1 MGFVKVDKYLQT
13 STPHIFAAGDITG
26 HLMLVPQAI
35 QDGFVAATNAVRGP
49 TMSLGDQVSPI
60 GSFTDPE
67 YAQVGLTESKARETH
82 DVVTAVVRFDS
93 TTRTIIDGRKVGF
106 CKLIADRK
114 TYRILGCHV
123 VGERAVEITQ
133 LAAIAIAARMRV
145 DDLAHIPLSFPT
157 YAGVMAHVAARATRE
172 LNLEASWQAHQVE
185 SAWHQF

>member
-1 MGFVKVDKYLQT
+1 MNFCRSGERTSVEATLAVVAVGWLANTTGLSLATAGVETDHRGFVKVDKYLQT
-13 STPHIFAAGDITG
+13 STPHIFAAGDITDAG
-26 HLMLVPQAI
+26 PASDSGRLN
-35 QDGFVAATNAVRGP
+35 TVRGP

-114 TYRILGCHV
+114 TYRILGC
-123 VGERAVEITQ
+123 AT
-133 LAAIAIAARMRV
+133 
-145 DDLAHIPLSFPT
+145 LS
-157 YAGVMAHVAARATRE
+157 
-172 LNLEASWQAHQVE
+172 ASEQWR
-185 SAWHQF
+185 SPNSRR